1 MSFMQIFSNINL
13 LLSYASLVL
22 MFLILCLAAYFV
34 FCGGAFSYEV
44 YRRIRNRVNGWRG
57 EWATMEETYI

>member
-13 LLSYASLVL
+13 LLSYTSLVL

-34 FCGGAFSYEV
+34 FSGGAFSHEV
-44 YRRIRNRVNGWRG
+44 YWRIRNRINGWKG
-57 EWATMEETYI
+57 EWASIEETYV